1 METKATL
8 LCASLLSLVA
18 VAASIGPSDMLS
30 WMSGSVWST
39 YNKKIFPRLDQTEN
53 VTVDIKMYLIA
64 ITDFDELGGQ
74 MSTVGYIKVK
84 WTNDFLTWDTGYSPI
99 ESILLPQSNFWL
111 LPLLLCPTQ
120 FCRWMNLVTSVT
132 ECAWWKTGDC
142 EWTVG
147 MVTKTACSVD
157 VSYYPF
163 DKQECEIALNPWGYN
178 DNQVRNLHY
187 ELSFSVIS
195 LKLLSIPSLPLHKAI
210 WSNTETT
217 TKGGG

>member
-1 METKATL
+1 MEAKATL

-84 WTNDFLTWDTGYSPI
+84 WTNDFLTWDNTYSPI

-111 LPLLLCPTQ
+111 PS
-120 FCRWMNLVTSVT
+120 LVVSNSVLSLN
-132 ECAWWKTGDC
+132 ELGHLSYRVRVMKTGDC

-187 ELSFSVIS
+187 ELSFSFVS
-195 LKLLSIPSLPLHKAI
+195 F
-210 WSNTETT
+210 N
-217 TKGGG
+217 